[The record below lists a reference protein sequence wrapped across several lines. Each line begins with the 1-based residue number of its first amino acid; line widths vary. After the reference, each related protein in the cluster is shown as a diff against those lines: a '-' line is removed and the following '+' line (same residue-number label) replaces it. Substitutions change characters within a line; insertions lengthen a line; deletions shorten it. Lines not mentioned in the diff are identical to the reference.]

1 MMCRIA
7 YLLVVLAVLV
17 ACQEQPRQE
26 AIAFNNDVLLPI
38 TPVKDQRNSDLCWAY
53 AMLATI
59 ETEHIVQGDSVN
71 LSADFVARHL
81 LRELTLDSYLR
92 RHNRP
97 ISLRGMAPRLIN
109 RIMKDGLLSYD
120 SYHSNECNYRVLQ
133 RKLTNMAHVAANRRI
148 SRAQFAQKVEQTLDD
163 EIRPVPRYQFMYG
176 AEYTTREFAH
186 SVCLP
191 DEYVALT
198 SYTHRPFGQHMVLD
212 VPDNTDGDAF
222 LNLPMDSL
230 LTLVEQS
237 VRGGHPVC
245 WEGDISEPGFDFAA
259 GLAVTNEQPSQQLRQ
274 QQFETKGTTDDH
286 CMSIVGLAT
295 DNQGRRYF
303 ICKNSWGKNNP
314 YNGLVYMSFDY
325 FFLKTI
331 AVVLPKNQ
339 LVAISLFSIDFLP
352 YTFVWNHYFLLSLR
366 NLEQKIN
373 TNPDNYGKQPIVP
386 RRRESSK
393 RATLR
398 ARD

>member
-26 AIAFNNDVLLPI
+26 AIALNNDVLLPI

-148 SRAQFAQKVEQTLDD
+148 SRAQFAQKVEQTLDN

-237 VRGGHPVC
+237 VRAGHPVC

-339 LVAISLFSIDFLP
+339 LAAISL
-352 YTFVWNHYFLLSLR
+352 
-366 NLEQKIN
+366 
-373 TNPDNYGKQPIVP
+373 
-386 RRRESSK
+386 
-393 RATLR
+393 
-398 ARD
+398 

>member
-1 MMCRIA
+1 MMSRIAPMMCRIA

-26 AIAFNNDVLLPI
+26 AIALNNDVLLPI

-81 LRELTLDSYLR
+81 LRELTIDSYLR

-148 SRAQFAQKVEQTLDD
+148 SRAQFAQKVEQTLDN

-237 VRGGHPVC
+237 VS
-245 WEGDISEPGFDFAA
+245 GDTLFAGKA
-259 GLAVTNEQPSQQLRQ
+259 TSANRASTSPQDWPSPTNSPHSN
-274 QQFETKGTTDDH
+274 
-286 CMSIVGLAT
+286 CVS
-295 DNQGRRYF
+295 N
-303 ICKNSWGKNNP
+303 
-314 YNGLVYMSFDY
+314 
-325 FFLKTI
+325 
-331 AVVLPKNQ
+331 
-339 LVAISLFSIDFLP
+339 
-352 YTFVWNHYFLLSLR
+352 
-366 NLEQKIN
+366 
-373 TNPDNYGKQPIVP
+373 
-386 RRRESSK
+386 SSK
-393 RATLR
+393 RR
-398 ARD
+398 APPTITA